1 MVSPRIERTKSQL
14 PLWKRLNISELGL
27 RIVLVGVIVVGG
39 VSYLAMT
46 SSVSTRG
53 LQVKELND
61 RLEQL
66 QSSRAVIQ
74 ADVDRLQSMARLD
87 AVSKTLDL
95 VKVDSAEYLTT
106 STGAVASR

>member
-1 MVSPRIERTKSQL
+1 MVSTRTERTKEQL
-14 PLWKRLNISELGL
+14 PLWKRLKISELGL
-27 RIVLVGVIVVGG
+27 RIVLVGVIIAGG
-39 VSYLAMT
+39 ISYLAMT
-46 SSVSTRG
+46 SSVATRG

-87 AVSKTLDL
+87 SVSKTMDL
-95 VKVDSAEYLTT
+95 VKVTGTEYLTS